1 MLRHTLI
8 KYDSLWRETL
18 GFPRPSTKWGF
29 ASANRLLLSVQPDDS
44 ASTTEFVVC
53 SYDAA

>member
-18 GFPRPSTKWGF
+18 GVPRPSTKWGL
-29 ASANRLLLSVQPDDS
+29 RQRYRPLLSVQPDDS